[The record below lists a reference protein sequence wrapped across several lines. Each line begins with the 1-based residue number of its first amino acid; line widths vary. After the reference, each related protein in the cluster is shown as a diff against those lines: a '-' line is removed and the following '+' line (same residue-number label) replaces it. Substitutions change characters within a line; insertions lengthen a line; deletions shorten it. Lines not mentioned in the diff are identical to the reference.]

1 MWGIHTES
9 YGLDTQYGYVLATR
23 IAALLMI
30 ISFRSRLFTTVSG
43 IATRRRG
50 GNPINLSGPRRLVAI
65 NIFAWIFLLTPLMI
79 SSSGA
84 LDRSVIESINNDL
97 YISLIRFMAPENP
110 MAMVWGAS
118 SSFWCDWLL

>member
-1 MWGIHTES
+1 MWRIHTES

-65 NIFAWIFLLTPLMI
+65 NIFAWIFPANTADDLFKW
-79 SSSGA
+79 SA
-84 LDRSVIESINNDL
+84 RSIGN
-97 YISLIRFMAPENP
+97 
-110 MAMVWGAS
+110 
-118 SSFWCDWLL
+118 